1 MRKKNISIL
10 LFVLIFVF
18 AIFPTKVT
26 LFSAEFIQEEQADTE
41 SSKQVSQDPEEIVI
55 KTYSLKFVSPGEILN
70 AARFYFM
77 DASSTGD
84 TITVKIRRK
93 NIARL
98 EELIKKLDVEKK
110 TILIKVYTVIA
121 SKEKEPQEDE
131 AVENKDLRKVLDEL
145 RNLWNFKSY
154 KVDGPSFL
162 TIKEDSGLD
171 SFRLVSSVSNFY
183 MNIVHAK
190 VIEEE
195 RGKRHVSIGQIQL
208 KWRSGLTA
216 EYEQTLINTSNIT
229 IKENGYLVAGISGYG
244 FSGKDAK
251 ALILIIN
258 ADIK

>member
-1 MRKKNISIL
+1 
-10 LFVLIFVF
+10 
-18 AIFPTKVT
+18 
-26 LFSAEFIQEEQADTE
+26 
-41 SSKQVSQDPEEIVI
+41 
-55 KTYSLKFVSPGEILN
+55 
-70 AARFYFM
+70 
-77 DASSTGD
+77 
-84 TITVKIRRK
+84 
-93 NIARL
+93 
-98 EELIKKLDVEKK
+98 
-110 TILIKVYTVIA
+110 VIA